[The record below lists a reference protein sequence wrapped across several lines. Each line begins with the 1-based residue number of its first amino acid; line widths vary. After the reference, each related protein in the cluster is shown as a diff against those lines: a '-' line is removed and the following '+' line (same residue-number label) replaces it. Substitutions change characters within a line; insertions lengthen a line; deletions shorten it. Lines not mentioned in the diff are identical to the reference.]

1 MSPAGRPK
9 LSESERKHIRI
20 DIRVTEQEKA
30 EIERIAEKHGM
41 TVSQAILEG
50 VRLLGRKKGKE

>member
-9 LSESERKHIRI
+9 MSESERKRIRI
-20 DIRVTEQEKA
+20 DFRVSEQEKA
-30 EIERIAEKHGM
+30 EIERVAEKHGM

-50 VRLLGRKKGKE
+50 IKLLGKKKQK